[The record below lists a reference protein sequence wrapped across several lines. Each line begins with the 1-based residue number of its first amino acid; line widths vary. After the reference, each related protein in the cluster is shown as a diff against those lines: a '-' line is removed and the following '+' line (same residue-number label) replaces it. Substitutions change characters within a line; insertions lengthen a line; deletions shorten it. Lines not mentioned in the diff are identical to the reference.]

1 MARCRVCT
9 RAGVFFS
16 ALAIL
21 LALTAL
27 FFGVYLN
34 KNGSSNKGARPTV
47 TVRTGILEG
56 EWLSGAQGD
65 DFKFASFRGIPY
77 AQPPVGALRFKAPR
91 PAFNWTG
98 IRQAKEEGSEC
109 MQQSLVTGKMVGSED
124 CLFLNVYSP
133 RLPTN
138 DKKLPVYFFVYGGA
152 FITGSSTRSLYGPE
166 FFMLNDIVV
175 VTVNYRVNVFG
186 FLNLDDD
193 NVPGNAGIKDLI
205 AALKWVRRN
214 IAAFGGDPN
223 SITVGGQSSGAA
235 AAHWLTLLPESR
247 DLIRGV
253 ALESGSATH
262 SWAYNEDNFDVAL
275 DLGRRLP
282 GAPDNLQDISR
293 LVMELSAETI
303 MQASIPMA
311 NQRMMDLATQIPYAT
326 SPERSKRIAIEDQP
340 LIKQDP
346 ERYVLDHSL
355 KSVPMFMGM
364 NSREYLAGF
373 YTYGYA
379 ANPDK
384 MHNRIAHLENTIPK
398 NIIPFRDTL
407 SFLNLTKN
415 TFPSFDDVLLSV
427 GDHFFKRNDTSCD
440 ETCTFKKYLDDISFG
455 VDCHRLAELRA
466 RAKRSNTF
474 VYRFGIRTAYSASP
488 LYDEDQR
495 TGGAVHADELGYL
508 WKMKRL
514 PAQKLEGDGIA
525 STTLLRMTSMMSS
538 FIKTGYVATN
548 SYEGSFTRTL
558 NLTGMPFLA
567 CRSPM
572 PSKEIFNGTWLPTE
586 KRETNIIFMD
596 IGQDL
601 HVKEGYL
608 GGTEIPF
615 WLKVYQ
621 TQRGFKSV

>member
-1 MARCRVCT
+1 
-9 RAGVFFS
+9 
-16 ALAIL
+16 
-21 LALTAL
+21 
-27 FFGVYLN
+27 
-34 KNGSSNKGARPTV
+34 
-47 TVRTGILEG
+47 
-56 EWLSGAQGD
+56 
-65 DFKFASFRGIPY
+65 
-77 AQPPVGALRFKAPR
+77 
-91 PAFNWTG
+91 
-98 IRQAKEEGSEC
+98 
-109 MQQSLVTGKMVGSED
+109 
-124 CLFLNVYSP
+124 
-133 RLPTN
+133 
-138 DKKLPVYFFVYGGA
+138 
-152 FITGSSTRSLYGPE
+152 
-166 FFMLNDIVV
+166 MLNDIVV

-538 FIKTGYVATN
+538 FIKTG
-548 SYEGSFTRTL
+548 
-558 NLTGMPFLA
+558 
-567 CRSPM
+567 SPM